1 MPSEMLT
8 YLDLANRLKTS
19 PEAARALARR
29 LRLPRTR
36 GNDGKTLVSVD
47 LSEIQHTPLPARSP
61 AGHQAVAAAIK
72 AKVATLEAELARLE
86 TTAAGHRADFERER
100 ERVEWL
106 MVELLKL
113 TVDAMGA
120 KEATAR
126 LEGELAALRSR
137 PWWRRL
143 APLAG
148 NLIAIEAEHKEAKS

>member
-72 AKVATLEAELARLE
+72 AKVATLEAERARLE

-106 MVELLKL
+106 MVEILKV

-143 APLAG
+143 AG
-148 NLIAIEAEHKEAKS
+148 

>member
-1 MPSEMLT
+1 MLHVRFENRS
-8 YLDLANRLKTS
+8 YDFRLDGT
-19 PEAARALARR
+19 ARALARR

-72 AKVATLEAELARLE
+72 AKVATVEAERARLE

-106 MVELLKL
+106 MVEILKV

-126 LEGELAALRSR
+126 LEGELATLRSR
-137 PWWRRL
+137 SWWRRL
-143 APLAG
+143 AG
-148 NLIAIEAEHKEAKS
+148 

>member
-1 MPSEMLT
+1 MPPEMLT
-8 YLDLANRLKTS
+8 FDLANRLKTS

-72 AKVATLEAELARLE
+72 AKVATLEAERARLE

-126 LEGELAALRSR
+126 LEGELATLRSR
-137 PWWRRL
+137 SWWRRL
-143 APLAG
+143 AG
-148 NLIAIEAEHKEAKS
+148 

>member
-1 MPSEMLT
+1 M
-8 YLDLANRLKTS
+8 
-19 PEAARALARR
+19 
-29 LRLPRTR
+29 
-36 GNDGKTLVSVD
+36 
-47 LSEIQHTPLPARSP
+47 
-61 AGHQAVAAAIK
+61 
-72 AKVATLEAELARLE
+72 EAERARLE

-143 APLAG
+143 AG
-148 NLIAIEAEHKEAKS
+148 

>member
-72 AKVATLEAELARLE
+72 AKVATLEAERTRLE

-143 APLAG
+143 AG
-148 NLIAIEAEHKEAKS
+148 

>member
-72 AKVATLEAELARLE
+72 AKVATLEAERARLE

-106 MVELLKL
+106 MVEILKV
-113 TVDAMGA
+113 TVDAI
-120 KEATAR
+120 
-126 LEGELAALRSR
+126 LRSR
-137 PWWRRL
+137 SWWRRL
-143 APLAG
+143 AG
-148 NLIAIEAEHKEAKS
+148 

>member
-72 AKVATLEAELARLE
+72 AKVATLEAERARLE

-106 MVELLKL
+106 MVEILKV

-126 LEGELAALRSR
+126 LEGELATLRSR
-137 PWWRRL
+137 SWWRRL
-143 APLAG
+143 AG
-148 NLIAIEAEHKEAKS
+148 

>member
-36 GNDGKTLVSVD
+36 GNDGKTLVNVD

-72 AKVATLEAELARLE
+72 AKVATLEAERARLE
-86 TTAAGHRADFERER
+86 TTAAGHRADLERER

-143 APLAG
+143 AG
-148 NLIAIEAEHKEAKS
+148 

>member
-29 LRLPRTR
+29 LRLPRSR

-47 LSEIQHTPLPARSP
+47 LSEIRHTPLPARSP
-61 AGHQAVAAAIK
+61 DGHQAVAAAIK
-72 AKVATLEAELARLE
+72 AKVATLEAERTRLE

-126 LEGELAALRSR
+126 LKGELAALRSR

-143 APLAG
+143 AG
-148 NLIAIEAEHKEAKS
+148 

>member
-61 AGHQAVAAAIK
+61 PGHQAVAAAIK
-72 AKVATLEAELARLE
+72 AKVATLEAERARLE
-86 TTAAGHRADFERER
+86 TIAAGHRADFERER

-106 MVELLKL
+106 MVEILKV

-126 LEGELAALRSR
+126 LEGELATLRSR
-137 PWWRRL
+137 SWWRRL
-143 APLAG
+143 AG
-148 NLIAIEAEHKEAKS
+148 